1 MNCKAR
7 AICADCGRGFGRV
20 QELARHRKDSHEEPR
35 QCPFCDFKW
44 TRPYNI
50 KAHILARHCGKFT
63 AELLVVIKALRGRMI
78 IAFLDGYNL
87 GAGVEVAL
95 RF

>member
-1 MNCKAR
+1 M
-7 AICADCGRGFGRV
+7 
-20 QELARHRKDSHEEPR
+20 
-35 QCPFCDFKW
+35 
-44 TRPYNI
+44 
-50 KAHILARHCGKFT
+50 ARHCGKFT